1 MSHALRALP
10 SVDRVLNHPAV
21 RELRLPAELI
31 TAAVRDELER
41 QRGRLRDRLC
51 ETAPRRRPLSSRP
64 SRRPSPP
71 T

>member
-41 QRGRLRDRLC
+41 QRGRLR
-51 ETAPRRRPLSSRP
+51 ANGAAARPLSSRP

>member
-21 RELRLPAELI
+21 RELRLPADLI

-41 QRGRLRDRLC
+41 QRGRLRANCADGAAR
-51 ETAPRRRPLSSRP
+51 
-64 SRRPSPP
+64 
-71 T
+71 